1 VTEDLNDTGTCDDH
15 DRPPDRHSDR
25 PSDRRSARHTDEA
38 LAERMP

>member
-15 DRPPDRHSDR
+15 DRRPDRH
-25 PSDRRSARHTDEA
+25 SDRRSARHTDEA